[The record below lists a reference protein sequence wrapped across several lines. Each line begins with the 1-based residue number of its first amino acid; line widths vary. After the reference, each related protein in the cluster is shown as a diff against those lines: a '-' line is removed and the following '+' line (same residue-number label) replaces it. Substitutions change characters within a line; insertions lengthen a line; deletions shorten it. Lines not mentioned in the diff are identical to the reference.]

1 MMISYKLLLVDDDED
16 EFLLTRAVVK
26 EMAGFGN
33 TLDWVDNFEDGLAA
47 VLKNEHHAYM
57 LDYNLGA
64 KNGVELIRMA
74 REQGSRA
81 PMIIL
86 TGFDSHGIDE
96 LALEAGASDYLE
108 KWMLS
113 PHLLARSLRYAIRQ
127 QEQHNQLEDLVEQVQ
142 QLEQAKTDM
151 LRVAAHD
158 LRTPLTV
165 LHGYV
170 ELLRE
175 DLYAQMSQQHRFF
188 VDELTNGFMRMQQ
201 MVSDILSLER
211 IERQQAHGYTDK
223 VNMVD
228 VVQSAYGLYQGKSQ
242 HRLVVMI
249 HADQAWVYGDASE
262 LLEAT
267 SNLVANAIKYT
278 PEAHGT
284 ISITLT
290 LQADQV
296 IVRIQ
301 DNGYGVPL
309 NMQAKLFE
317 PFYRAKTPE
326 TRKIVGT
333 GLGLHLVKR
342 IIERHKGKIL
352 FESIHRQ
359 GSTFGFQLPLL
370 KEKERA

>member
-1 MMISYKLLLVDDDED
+1 MTTYKLLLVDDDED
-16 EFLLTRAVVK
+16 EFLLTKAVVK
-26 EMAGFGN
+26 EMAGFGHV
-33 TLDWVDNFEDGLAA
+33 LDWVDNFEDGITAI
-47 VLKNEHHAYM
+47 LKNEHHAYM

-127 QEQHNQLEDLVEQVQ
+127 QEQHNQLEDLVQQVQ

-175 DLYAQMSQQHRFF
+175 DLYTQMSGQHRFF
-188 VDELTNGFMRMQQ
+188 LDELTNGFMRMQQ

-211 IERQQAHGYTDK
+211 IERQRAQGYTDK
-223 VNMVD
+223 VNLVD
-228 VVQSAYGLYQGKSQ
+228 VVQSAYALYHAKSGHQ
-242 HRLVVMI
+242 LTLMI
-249 HADQAWVYGDASE
+249 QPKRAWVYGDLSE
-262 LLEAT
+262 LTEAT
-267 SNLVANAIKYT
+267 SNLIANAIKYT
-278 PEAHGT
+278 PEASGHVEV
-284 ISITLT
+284 TLT
-290 LQADQV
+290 LEGDRATFRV
-296 IVRIQ
+296 K

-326 TRKIVGT
+326 TRKIAGT

-342 IIERHKGKIL
+342 IIERHKGSIL
-352 FESIHRQ
+352 FESTHQQ
-359 GSTFGFQLPLL
+359 GSMFGFHLPLL